1 MTNLKP
7 SQIIVIGAAIVFGLP
22 TAVGLVVGHFFGFWL
37 GVAIAVMIFA
47 FVAFLAHRQLMKKAQ
62 EQERKDRGDND

>member
-7 SQIIVIGAAIVFGLP
+7 SQIIVIGAAIAFGLP

-37 GVAIAVMIFA
+37 GVTIAVLIFA
-47 FVAFLAHRQLMKKAQ
+47 FVMFLAHRQLMKGAQ
-62 EQERKDRGDND
+62 EQKREDRDDND